1 MYENDRAMRPSPYRK
16 HLVLLI
22 ALACLA
28 GAATAAAMMA
38 SLISGRISSGL
49 IGLIGTLVG
58 SAVSFGAVTYHDNRR
73 QEQEIKAMRASL
85 YAEIIDRVARCAN
98 DYIKPW
104 RNWGTRKIVREDAKF
119 LPSLPLVLPAVAGK
133 LGLLDAEILL
143 AVTQFYF
150 RLSVL
155 RDAIE
160 LVSEEPNTSDEI
172 RSERVEMIQQRL
184 LSCFGPA
191 LRSLKLL
198 DVPDWQQFDR
208 EAAKVYPHL
217 KKEPGDLRAILERF
231 AALAAEKNIA

>member
-1 MYENDRAMRPSPYRK
+1 MTVNPATRSHRQ
-16 HLVLLI
+16 HLILLI

-28 GAATAAAMMA
+28 GALTAGAMMT
-38 SLISGRISSGL
+38 SLAIGGSVSSGL

-58 SAVSFGAVTYHDNRR
+58 SGISFGAVTFHDNQRLK
-73 QEQEIKAMRASL
+73 QEIKAMRASL

-98 DYIKPW
+98 DYIDPW
-104 RNWGTRKIVREDAKF
+104 RDWGTRKIVSDDAKF
-119 LPSLPLVLPAVAGK
+119 LPSFPLVLPAVAAK

-160 LVSEEPNTSDEI
+160 LVSEDPNTSEEI
-172 RSERVEMIQQRL
+172 RSQRVEMVQRRL

-198 DVPDWQQFDR
+198 DVPRWKQFDS

-217 KKEPGDLRAILERF
+217 KKELGDLREILERF
-231 AALAAEKNIA
+231 AALAEKENIN

>member
-1 MYENDRAMRPSPYRK
+1 
-16 HLVLLI
+16 LI
-22 ALACLA
+22 ALASLA
-28 GAATAAAMMA
+28 GAATAALMMA
-38 SLISGRISSGL
+38 SLISSSISSGL

-58 SAVSFGAVTYHDNRR
+58 SGISFGAVEFYDNRR
-73 QEQEIKAMRASL
+73 QKNEIKAMRASL
-85 YAEIIDRVARCAN
+85 YAEIVDRVARCAN
-98 DYIKPW
+98 DYIEPW
-104 RNWGTRKIVREDAKF
+104 RDWGARKIVSEDAKF

-133 LGLLDAEILL
+133 LGLLDADILL

-160 LVSEEPNTSDEI
+160 LVSGDPDTSEAI
-172 RSERVEMIQQRL
+172 RLKRVEMIQKRL
-184 LSCFGPA
+184 LSVFDPA

-198 DVPDWQQFDR
+198 DVPDWEQFDQ

-231 AALAAEKNIA
+231 AVLAAEKNII